1 MQRSLLRKEV
11 MPFLVM
17 FASLIM
23 ATIVSDYVL
32 HLFNLF
38 WVGRYL
44 GIPGVLFIIL
54 SFMYSLRK
62 RKNIQFGNPKLLMH
76 MHEFFTWFGSLLIL
90 VHAGIHFNTILPWL
104 AVIAMLVNVISG
116 LTGKFLLD
124 RSRRQLASKKEIFK
138 KEGMTDTEV
147 DKAIFWDAVTL
158 DLMKK
163 WRTVHFPITLAFSV
177 LALGHILS
185 IFILWQW
192 R

>member
-11 MPFLVM
+11 MPFFIM
-17 FASLIM
+17 FALLIM

-32 HLFNLF
+32 HLFNLV

-62 RKNIQFGNPKLLMH
+62 RKKIQFGNPKLLMH

-90 VHAGIHFNTILPWL
+90 IHAGIHFNTILPWL

-124 RSRRQLASKKEIFK
+124 RSRRQLASKKEMFQ

-185 IFILWQW
+185 IFIFWQW

>member
-1 MQRSLLRKEV
+1 MAD
-11 MPFLVM
+11 FL
-17 FASLIM
+17 
-23 ATIVSDYVL
+23 L
-32 HLFNLF
+32 HLFNLV
-38 WVGRYL
+38 WIGRYL
-44 GIPGVLFIIL
+44 GIPGTFFILL

-62 RKNIQFGNPKLLMH
+62 RKVIHVGKPKVLLN

-90 VHAGIHFNTILPWL
+90 VHAGIHFNAILPWL

-124 RSRRQLASKKEIFK
+124 RSRRQLAAKKELFQQK
-138 KEGMTDTEV
+138 GMTDAEV

-163 WRTVHFPITLAFSV
+163 WRAVHFPITLAFSV
-177 LALGHILS
+177 LALGHILA
-185 IFILWQW
+185 IFIFWQW

>member
-1 MQRSLLRKEV
+1 
-11 MPFLVM
+11 MPFLIM
-17 FASLIM
+17 FALLIVG
-23 ATIVSDYVL
+23 TIVADFLL
-32 HLFNLF
+32 HIFNLV

-44 GIPGVLFIIL
+44 GIPGTFFILL

-62 RKNIQFGNPKLLMH
+62 RKKITFGKPKLLLNL
-76 MHEFFTWFGSLLIL
+76 HEFFTWFGSLLVL

-124 RSRRQLASKKEIFK
+124 RSRRQLASKKELFQQQ
-138 KEGMTDTEV
+138 GMSDAEV
-147 DKAIFWDAVTL
+147 DKALFWDAVTL

-163 WRTVHFPITLAFSV
+163 WRAVHFPITLAFSV
-177 LALGHILS
+177 LALGHILT
-185 IFILWQW
+185 IFIFWQW